1 MRAKSRYM
9 AMHFLWWVLM
19 VVLGIA
25 ELATGSFYMLVLAA
39 GAAAAGLVAFL
50 GFGLAA
56 QFTWA
61 AVVSAGGALLVRRL
75 RGRAVAAH
83 RNPDVNLD
91 IGQSVD
97 VATWNPDGRSRA
109 SYRGALWDVEL
120 MPGEQAI
127 PGRFVI
133 REVEGNRLRLA
144 RAEGLGE
151 AQA

>member
-1 MRAKSRYM
+1 M
-9 AMHFLWWVLM
+9 AMHFLWWVLA
-19 VVLGIA
+19 VALGIA

-39 GAAAAGLVAFL
+39 GAAAAGLFAFL

-56 QFTWA
+56 QFTCA
-61 AVVSAGGALLVRRL
+61 AVVSAGGAVLVRRL

-97 VATWNPDGRSRA
+97 VATWDADRRSRVT
-109 SYRGALWDVEL
+109 YRGALWDVEL
-120 MPGEQAI
+120 MPGEPAI

-133 REVEGNRLRLA
+133 REVEGSRLRLA
-144 RAEGLGE
+144 RAD
-151 AQA
+151 ARDAAPA

>member
-1 MRAKSRYM
+1 M
-9 AMHFLWWVLM
+9 AMHFLWWVLA
-19 VVLGIA
+19 VALGIA

-39 GAAAAGLVAFL
+39 GAAAAGVVAFL

-56 QFTWA
+56 QFSCA
-61 AVVSAGGALLVRRL
+61 AVVSAGGAVLVRRL
-75 RGRAVAAH
+75 RRRPEAAH

-97 VATWNPDGRSRA
+97 VVQWNADGRSRV

-120 MPGEQAI
+120 MPGEPAV

-144 RAEGLGE
+144 RAGGGDT
-151 AQA
+151 ART

>member
-1 MRAKSRYM
+1 M
-9 AMHFLWWVLM
+9 AMHIFWWVLA

-25 ELATGSFYMLVLAA
+25 ELATGSFYMLVLAP
-39 GAAAAGLVAFL
+39 GAPAAGLIAFL

-56 QFTWA
+56 QFTCA
-61 AVVSAGGALLVRRL
+61 AVVSAGGAVLVRRL

-97 VATWNPDGRSRA
+97 VATWDADRRSRVT
-109 SYRGALWDVEL
+109 YRGALWDVEL
-120 MPGEQAI
+120 MPGEPAV

-133 REVEGNRLRLA
+133 REVEGSRLRLSRADA
-144 RAEGLGE
+144 RGA
-151 AQA
+151 APA